1 VKSADIKGYRDL
13 TQDDVDR
20 MNAIKDL
27 EIQVGDFWRTLTSEA
42 FSCDKRWAAIAKTHL
57 EEGFSALVR
66 SIAKPE
72 NRF

>member
-1 VKSADIKGYRDL
+1 VKSADIKGYREL
-13 TQDDVDR
+13 TEDDVTRIND
-20 MNAIKDL
+20 IKDL
-27 EIQVGDFWRTLTSEA
+27 EIAVGAFWRILVSEEP
-42 FSCDKRWAAIAKTHL
+42 CDKRWAAIAKTHL